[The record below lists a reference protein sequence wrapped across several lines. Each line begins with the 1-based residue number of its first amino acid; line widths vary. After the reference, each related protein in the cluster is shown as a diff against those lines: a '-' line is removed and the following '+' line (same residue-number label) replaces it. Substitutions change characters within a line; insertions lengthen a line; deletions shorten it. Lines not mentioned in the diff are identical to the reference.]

1 MFFVRVFDQY
11 GFMVQMVGLTLI
23 DVAPFISFILM
34 FMIYF
39 ALVNMIL
46 NLKMDADGEIY
57 TQLSEA
63 TTFVI

>member
-1 MFFVRVFDQY
+1 
-11 GFMVQMVGLTLI
+11 MVQMVGLTLI

-46 NLKMDADGEIY
+46 KLRIDAEGDNY
-57 TQLSEA
+57 T
-63 TTFVI
+63 